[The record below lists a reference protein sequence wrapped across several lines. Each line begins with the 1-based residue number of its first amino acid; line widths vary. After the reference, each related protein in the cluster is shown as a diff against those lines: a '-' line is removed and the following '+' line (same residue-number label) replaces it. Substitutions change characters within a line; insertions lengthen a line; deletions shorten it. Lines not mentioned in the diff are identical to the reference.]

1 MDPTPAVLV
10 GQIYAT
16 LAPVIFAGVLN
27 MVWVKLPLARGL
39 ARPIDG
45 GRSAADGRRLL
56 GDNKTWKG
64 LVGMVWLGA
73 LSGALWGIAVSGTA
87 VEPFDL
93 FYARQPNT
101 LLFSA
106 ATGSLQGLAYALFE
120 LPNSFLKRR
129 VGVTPGK
136 RHEGGRAILFVIL
149 DQVDSVI
156 GCALLVPLFAPVG
169 VGFVLAATLLGGVTH
184 VVLNLLLF
192 AVHLRKNPL

>member
-1 MDPTPAVLV
+1 MAPTVVLV

-16 LAPVIFAGVLN
+16 LAPVIFAGILN

-45 GRSAADGRRLL
+45 GRHAADGRRLL
-56 GDNKTWKG
+56 GENKTWKG
-64 LVGMVWLGA
+64 LVGMIGLGA
-73 LSGALWGIAVSGTA
+73 LCGLAWGLLIAGTP
-87 VEPFDL
+87 VEAFDL

-101 LLFSA
+101 PLFSA
-106 ATGSLQGLAYALFE
+106 ATGALQGLAYGLFE

-136 RHEGGRAILFVIL
+136 RHEGGWAVVFVIL
-149 DQVDSVI
+149 DQIDSVV
-156 GCALLVPLFAPVG
+156 GCALLVPFFAPVG
-169 VGFVLAATLLGGVTH
+169 VVFVLVATLVGGLTH
-184 VVLNLLLF
+184 IVLNLLLF